1 MTRKKWTSLRSY
13 ARHIGLA
20 FQVIDDMLNVS
31 GDPAKLGKAV
41 GTDTVRGKNTFPGLM
56 GMAKTAAFAE
66 NLVQSALKALALLIT
81 RQTRCAPSPVTS
93 LTETIIN
100 SQGPASISE

>member
-1 MTRKKWTSLRSY
+1 MKLLWLLALCLEMHDQKKMHALRSY

-56 GMAKTAAFAE
+56 GMAKTTAYAE
-66 NLVQSALKALALLIT
+66 NLVQSALKALELFDNKADPLRAIAQLHH
-81 RQTRCAPSPVTS
+81 
-93 LTETIIN
+93 
-100 SQGPASISE
+100 